1 MYRADD
7 EGHLWACRWRLV
19 CSSIKLFTTRPS
31 TKHETE
37 RQPYCDF
44 SSAQDL
50 RSDSPTARFTFRL
63 ELARVSSG
71 GFYLFI
77 FFIFISWR
85 LITLL

>member
-1 MYRADD
+1 MYGAGD

-19 CSSIKLFTTRPS
+19 CSSVKLFTRPS

-37 RQPYCDF
+37 QQPCCHF

-50 RSDSPTARFTFRL
+50 KSDSPTARFTFRL

-71 GFYLFI
+71 GFYLF
-77 FFIFISWR
+77 FFHFY
-85 LITLL
+85 